1 MRTSRTRT
9 TAAAAATATA
19 ALALAM
25 TAVGGALAATG
36 GDGGTDGA
44 APRSMAAFQAAAKPK
59 AGESRPGKPRPEP
72 KVSQSLPEYPSST
85 EVPVP
90 YPSSTVRAPKAVT
103 LKAALVKAVGA
114 KAAPAKAVP
123 DVRQCDGTE
132 MSYSVLHRFP
142 GERGEHLLIT
152 AKNTDA
158 KPCWVT
164 SYPSVMLGDSVN
176 VLPHSGKDAPG
187 GNTRITVR
195 PGGKVYSAV
204 ALFSDNV
211 NTHTSE
217 DFSIA
222 MRDHTGDTGP
232 AAEQTSFGSDGTPS
246 KFTWSEASVLNWNT
260 AKPYDF

>member
-1 MRTSRTRT
+1 MRTSRIRT

-19 ALALAM
+19 ALALAL
-25 TAVGGALAATG
+25 TAVGGAMAAT
-36 GDGGTDGA
+36 GGTDGA
-44 APRSMAAFQAAAKPK
+44 VPRAMAHHGGSVTPKPFPPGPSATPGVPNPSSPAHTPGAVAAKAAAKP
-59 AGESRPGKPRPEP
+59 
-72 KVSQSLPEYPSST
+72 
-85 EVPVP
+85 
-90 YPSSTVRAPKAVT
+90 
-103 LKAALVKAVGA
+103 AA
-114 KAAPAKAVP
+114 

-164 SYPSVMLGDSVN
+164 SYPSIMLGDSVK

-187 GNTRITVR
+187 GDTRITVQ

-222 MRDHTGDTGP
+222 MRDRTGDTGP
-232 AAEQTSFGSDGTPS
+232 AVEQTSFGSDGTPS
-246 KFTWSEASVLNWNT
+246 KFTWTDADVLNWNT